1 MEVREKA
8 LKTRRFGIKVHAIT
22 LFVFFTV
29 LLASSAMAH
38 SKAFQ
43 GRKLF
48 VTYCYLCHG
57 TSGKGDGPLSSK
69 LKVPPADLT
78 DNARVGKRTDVE
90 LFGIIQGGKHDLVT
104 KDMPKWGKVILGPQI
119 EALVAYVRFL
129 SLSKNPL
136 IGDAEVGEH
145 IYLDYCTSCHGE
157 KGKGDGIMMSIV
169 PIKAADHTN
178 AERMDKM
185 TNEELVRIVT
195 NGKDAGSFMPGWKG
209 ILSQSEIEAVV
220 SYMRFL
226 SH

>member
-1 MEVREKA
+1 MKR
-8 LKTRRFGIKVHAIT
+8 LGI
-22 LFVFFTV
+22 TV
-29 LLASSAMAH
+29 LAFLLLSGFLTSNASAQH

-57 TSGKGDGPLSSK
+57 MSGKGDGPLASK

-78 DNARVGKRTDVE
+78 DNTRVGKRTDAE
-90 LFGIIQGGKHDLVT
+90 LFGIIQGGKHTLVT
-104 KDMPKWGKVILGPQI
+104 DAMPKWGKVIPGPQI

-129 SLSKNPL
+129 SSSKNPI
-136 IGDAEVGEH
+136 IGEAEIGEH
-145 IYLDYCTSCHGE
+145 IYAQYCASCHG
-157 KGKGDGIMMSIV
+157 KTGKGDGIMMSII
-169 PIKAADHTN
+169 PIKPADHTN

-185 TNEELVRIVT
+185 TNEELVGIVT
-195 NGKDAGSFMPGWKG
+195 NGKDGGSFMPGWKG

-226 SH
+226 PH